1 MFRLCGMSL
10 LNKRR
15 PRMTAAPDAGKIN
28 KRRGAYS
35 SKYGNSVDFLLC
47 KSRSG

>member
-1 MFRLCGMSL
+1 MFCLCGMSL

-15 PRMTAAPDAGKIN
+15 PRISAASETRKLN

-35 SKYGNSVDFLLC
+35 SKYGIIEAMGGQLL
-47 KSRSG
+47 RQ